1 MGSAVRRRCP
11 RGPAP
16 PPEGHMPQ
24 PANARKGGSVGTP
37 ACGLVLRGL
46 VGAIGWSSASPWYA
60 GDAAAAGCFMHPF
73 LFNKLSPPRGCWAVR
88 VFRIRS

>member
-1 MGSAVRRRCP
+1 MDGSLPDLKPRFLEEAALWGSAVRRRCP

-24 PANARKGGSVGTP
+24 PTNARKGASVGTP

-46 VGAIGWSSASPWYA
+46 VGAIGLVVRVS
-60 GDAAAAGCFMHPF
+60 
-73 LFNKLSPPRGCWAVR
+73 LVRRGCRCGR
-88 VFRIRS
+88 VLYASLPV

>member
-1 MGSAVRRRCP
+1 VGSAVRRRCP

-24 PANARKGGSVGTP
+24 PTPARKGAPVGTP

-60 GDAAAAGCFMHPF
+60 GDAAAAGCSTHPF

-88 VFRIRS
+88 VLRIRS